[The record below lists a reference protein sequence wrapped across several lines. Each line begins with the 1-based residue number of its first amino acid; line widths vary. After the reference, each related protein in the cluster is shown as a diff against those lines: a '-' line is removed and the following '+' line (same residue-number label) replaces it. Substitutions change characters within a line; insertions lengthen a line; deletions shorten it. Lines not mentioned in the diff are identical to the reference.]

1 MVKAKMP
8 VRDKITLGLMVLMF
22 VFLQADTN
30 VMTAILKELKAEYGV
45 SEITL
50 GFIGS
55 LFTILGAIIGII
67 FGYFADKA
75 SRKWLLVAVVLVGEI
90 PCILTG
96 VPALTQNIEMFAFWR
111 VLSGIGL
118 GGIFPLT
125 FSLLSDYFHEDHR
138 AVASAWLG
146 VAWAIGILFG
156 MMAAGFLT
164 PMNLFGLGWRVPF
177 IVVAVPNIP
186 LAIIFA
192 IYAKDPERGR
202 TESALEKL
210 IEEGVV
216 YKQKIKLSDFKYVFS
231 NKTNI
236 WSFMQGLPGTV
247 PWGIL
252 SFWII
257 YFFEEVRNVSKEKAT
272 FIIMMLGVGATIG
285 GLVAGYIGEWL
296 YNKNPKY
303 MPAFCGVCVILGAIP
318 AFMLVNVPIDPHGWG
333 YNLYIVL
340 AVVTGFFVS
349 AAGPNVRAMLMNVNR
364 PENRGTV
371 FACFNITDNIGKGFG
386 PAIGGLMLPVFVGM
400 GVNGYIGMMNF
411 AVFWWIPCGLIFFM
425 IMRYI
430 AKDRDALRQLMNQ
443 RAEEMKKGI

>member
-1 MVKAKMP
+1 MARSKMP
-8 VRDKITLGLMVLMF
+8 LRDKITLGLMVLMF

-30 VMTAILKELKAEYGV
+30 VMTGILTELQKEYGTSV
-45 SEITL
+45 VTL

-55 LFTILGAIIGII
+55 LFTILGAVISIV
-67 FGYFADKA
+67 FGYFSDKA
-75 SRKWLLVAVVLVGEI
+75 SRKWLLVAVVLLGEI

-96 VPALTQNIEMFAFWR
+96 IPALTKNIEMFALWR
-111 VLSGIGL
+111 ILSGIGL

-125 FSLLSDYFHEDHR
+125 FSLLSDYFHEEHR

-164 PMNLFGLGWRVPF
+164 PMNLFDLSWRIPF
-177 IVVAVPNIP
+177 IVVALPNIP
-186 LAIIFA
+186 IAIIFA
-192 IYAKDPERGR
+192 IYAKDPQRGR
-202 TESALEKL
+202 KESALEDL
-210 IEEGVV
+210 IEAGAE
-216 YKQKIKLSDFKYVFS
+216 YRQKIHLKDFKHVFS
-231 NKTNI
+231 NRTNI
-236 WSFMQGLPGTV
+236 WAFLQGLPGTV

-257 YFFEEVRNVSKEKAT
+257 YFFEQVRHISKEKAT
-272 FIIMMLGVGATIG
+272 FVITMLGVGATVG

-296 YNKNPKY
+296 YNKNPRY
-303 MPAFCGVCVILGAIP
+303 MPAFCGICVLLGAIP
-318 AFMLVNVPIDPHGWG
+318 AFMLVNIPVDPSGWG
-333 YNLYIVL
+333 YQLYIVL

-349 AAGPNVRAMLMNVNR
+349 AAGPNVRAILMNVNR

-386 PAIGGLMLPVFVGM
+386 PAIGGLMLPIV
-400 GVNGYIGMMNF
+400 GYIGMMNF

-430 AKDRDALRQLMNQ
+430 KNDRDALQKLLKE
-443 RAEEMKKGI
+443 RAQEMEKGI